1 MNRESLLDY
10 GLALGIEYAALQS
23 MSYELIVKF
32 MHDLM

>member
-10 GLALGIEYAALQS
+10 GLALGIEYEALQP
-23 MSYELIVKF
+23 MSDEPIVKF